1 MMVNLK
7 DTQALSVRVLDCA
20 SNKDGVV
27 DNRQRYTSNYD
38 GKEYKPPIEY
48 QGLTK
53 TDPIWKENN

>member
-20 SNKDGVV
+20 SNKDGIV
-27 DNRQRYTSNYD
+27 DNRQRYISNYD
-38 GKEYKPPIEY
+38 DKEYKPPIEY

-53 TDPIWKENN
+53 NDPIYTKR